1 MLRPFPHFMAIL
13 NLDRKQI
20 LLWQMSRMDHILRV
34 AGETA
39 PPAGGGRTM
48 ADIPDDIPLTHIF
61 GTIMMSE
68 MAVLLAV
75 IVVTFCV
82 HA

>member
-1 MLRPFPHFMAIL
+1 MAY
-13 NLDRKQI
+13 
-20 LLWQMSRMDHILRV
+20 
-34 AGETA
+34 
-39 PPAGGGRTM
+39 
-48 ADIPDDIPLTHIF
+48 IPDDIPLTHIF

-75 IVVTFCV
+75 IIVTFCV

>member
-1 MLRPFPHFMAIL
+1 MFRRFLHFMAIL
-13 NLDRKQI
+13 NPNRKQI
-20 LLWQMSRMDHILRV
+20 LLCQMGKMNHILRV
-34 AGETA
+34 AEGTA

-48 ADIPDDIPLTHIF
+48 AYIPDDIPLTHIF

-75 IVVTFCV
+75 IIVTFCV